1 MSALNL
7 AASYGHTDV
16 VRELIAADGS
26 VDHIREQAGA
36 TPLFCAAREGHTD
49 IVRELIAADGSAE
62 HIRMRNQ
69 NKSTALICAAREG
82 HTDIVRALI
91 AADDSVEHIR
101 IQDSTERT
109 ALICVAA
116 AGKYADI
123 ARELIAADGSLEH
136 LRLHNN
142 ITRPAY
148 GRTALGHAKDRP
160 SHFAAFQTWHPN
172 EEIKA
177 LLLAAGAAAG
187 ADEATL
193 LQGIP
198 PVHPPAP
205 ALILCVREGRLEDL
219 QALIRAGADLDE
231 RDYENGYTALMLA
244 GMRGQVEIVQLLLRA
259 GAAADVKSLKGEV
272 ASGLAHQNVYPNSS
286 FCDEGR
292 GDPRPHMVRT
302 VGILKEAE
310 VAAGV
315 PAWQHKGLVDV
326 CL

>member
-49 IVRELIAADGSAE
+49 IVR
-62 HIRMRNQ
+62 
-69 NKSTALICAAREG
+69 
-82 HTDIVRALI
+82 ALI

-101 IQDSTERT
+101 RQDSTERT

-148 GRTALGHAKDRP
+148 GRTALGHAKDRN
-160 SHFAAFQTWHPN
+160 PN

-292 GDPRPHMVRT
+292 GDPRPRMVRT